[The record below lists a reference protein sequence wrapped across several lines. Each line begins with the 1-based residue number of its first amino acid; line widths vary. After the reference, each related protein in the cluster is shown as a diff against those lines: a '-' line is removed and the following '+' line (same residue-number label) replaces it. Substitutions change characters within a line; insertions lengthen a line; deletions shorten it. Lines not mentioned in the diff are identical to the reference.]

1 MPTQPAVAFTDERLA
16 NGLRLIIA
24 VDRLAPVVAVNLWY
38 NVGSKHEVPG
48 KTGFAHLFEHVM
60 FQGSRNVGKAEH
72 MALVQG
78 AGGTMN
84 GSTWLDRTNYYE
96 TLPSHQAE
104 LALWLEAD
112 RMGTLLDALNQENL
126 DNQREV
132 VKNEKRW
139 SYDNRPY
146 GSFYEKLQGHLY
158 PPDHPYHHVTIGSM
172 ADLDAASIEDVSA
185 FFRTYYAPNNAVLSV
200 VGDVAPDEIRRWT
213 ERYFGGIPA
222 NPDIPK
228 LGDLSLPPILG
239 TEVREVVHDRV
250 PLPRVYVG
258 FRAPAFGDERLD
270 ALDIAAQVL
279 AGGKG
284 SRLHRRLVRDERI
297 AQDIALVPLGF
308 IGGASICLGW
318 ATVRPG
324 VPVERVEAALH
335 EELERLAREPIS
347 DDELARARALIETEE
362 LGGLS
367 RVEERADRLSMY
379 ATLFDNP
386 DLINR
391 MLPRYLAITAA
402 QIQEVAAATF
412 RADNRVVLTYL
423 PELPPAASAASDA
436 DATGEPA
443 DGPPADE
450 AADDEEAAA

>member
-1 MPTQPAVAFTDERLA
+1 MPTPPAVTFTDERLA
-16 NGLRLIIA
+16 NGLRLIISA
-24 VDRLAPVVAVNLWY
+24 DRLAPVVAVNLWY
-38 NVGSKHEVPG
+38 AVGSKHEVEG

-72 MALVQG
+72 MALVQA
-78 AGGTMN
+78 AGGTLN

-146 GSFYEKLQGHLY
+146 GSWYEKLQGHLY
-158 PPDHPYHHVTIGSM
+158 PSEHPYHHTTIGSM
-172 ADLDAASIEDVSA
+172 ADLDAASIEDVST
-185 FFRTYYAPNNAVLSV
+185 FFRTYYAPNNAVVTV
-200 VGDVAPDEIRRWT
+200 VGDVDPDEIRRWT

-222 NPDIPK
+222 NPDIPA

-239 TEVREVVHDRV
+239 EEIRETVYDKV

-258 FRAPAFGDERLD
+258 FRAPVFGDERLD

-297 AQDIALVPLGF
+297 AQDVALVALGF
-308 IGGASICLGW
+308 VGGASVCAGW

-324 VPVERVEAALH
+324 VAVEAVEAALH
-335 EELERLAREPIS
+335 EEMERLTREPIS
-347 DDELARARALIETEE
+347 EDELVRARALIETEE

-379 ATLFDNP
+379 ATLFDDP

-391 MLPRYLAITAA
+391 MLPRYLAVTPE
-402 QIQEVAAATF
+402 QIQQVAADVF

-423 PELPPAASAASDA
+423 PELDPAETAASPVEDSGAEDA
-436 DATGEPA
+436 DQPER
-443 DGPPADE
+443 E
-450 AADDEEAAA
+450 SDDEEIAA

>member
-1 MPTQPAVAFTDERLA
+1 MPIQPTVSFTDERQA

-24 VDRLAPVVAVNLWY
+24 VDRLAPVAAVNLWY
-38 NVGSKHEVPG
+38 DVGSKHEVEG

-60 FQGSRNVGKAEH
+60 FQGSRNVAKAEH

-96 TLPSHQAE
+96 TLPSHQVE

-146 GSFYEKLQGHLY
+146 GSWYEKIQGHLY
-158 PPDHPYHHVTIGSM
+158 PADHPYHHTTIGSM
-172 ADLDAASIEDVSA
+172 EDLDAASIEDVSA
-185 FFRTYYAPNNAVLSV
+185 FFRTYYAPNNAVLTV
-200 VGDVAPDEIRRWT
+200 VGDVDPDDVRRWT

-222 NPDIPK
+222 NPDIPR

-239 TEVREVVHDRV
+239 AEVRETVHDKV

-297 AQDIALVPLGF
+297 AQDIALVALGF
-308 IGGASICLGW
+308 VGGASICVGW

-324 VPVERVEAALH
+324 VPVDRVELALH
-335 EELERLAREPIS
+335 EELQRLADEPIS
-347 DDELARARALIETEE
+347 ADELARARALIETEE

-379 ATLFDNP
+379 ATLFDDP

-391 MLPRYLAITAA
+391 MLPRYLAITAE
-402 QIQEVAAATF
+402 QIQAVAAEVF
-412 RADNRVVLTYL
+412 RPDNRVVLTYL
-423 PELPPAASAASDA
+423 PELPPVETATTDVAEEDQSAAAANDA
-436 DATGEPA
+436 AG
-443 DGPPADE
+443 
-450 AADDEEAAA
+450 DEEEVAA